1 MGVISNIKSKY
12 KVNKNVLWILSAV
25 LLMLTS
31 LEYFGVVIW
40 FAVASLWK
48 THIPLVIA
56 LVLCIAANVTDLLL
70 HRKYINTPVSIVNI
84 VVIAVTIYMLI
95 FSGNIMWYL
104 WCIPVVTLILSIISV
119 VLQYLG
125 AKTGQPKNSMVRV
138 AKVKLDFDF
147 RPEDIID
154 EYRLALSRIEKKHNM
169 GEKNR
174 EIFEKEKDELVQDT
188 HQILKEFLSNGDVG
202 LLDKLETLY
211 QAKRECI
218 IAEDNYLLW
227 KNQLLKNEEEFIKAK
242 NRVEELFKCDSI
254 SEEEYNHKMELLS
267 DEF

>member
-12 KVNKNVLWILSAV
+12 KVNKNILWICNTV
-25 LLMLTS
+25 LLLLTA
-31 LEYFGVVIW
+31 LQYIAIVIG
-40 FAVASLWK
+40 AAI
-48 THIPLVIA
+48 THEWQKNIPLMIV
-56 LVLCIAANVTDLLL
+56 LVLCVAVNVIDVLLN
-70 HRKYINTPVSIVNI
+70 RKYIHLPVSIINI
-84 VVIAVTIYMLI
+84 VVIAVSTYMLI
-95 FSGNIMWYL
+95 ISANLLWYL
-104 WCIPVVTLILSIISV
+104 WCVPIVTLIVSTISV
-119 VLQYLG
+119 VLQSLG
-125 AKTGQPKNSMVRV
+125 AKTGQPKNSLVRV

-174 EIFEKEKDELVQDT
+174 AVFEKEKEELVQDT
-188 HQILKEFLSNGDVG
+188 HQILKEFLRNGDVG

-218 IAEDNYLLW
+218 ITEDNYLLW
-227 KNQLLKNEEEFIKAK
+227 KNQLIKDEDALKTTK
-242 NRVEELFKCDSI
+242 NRVQELYDSDGI
-254 SEEEYNHKMELLS
+254 GQEEYNHRMELLS

>member
-12 KVNKNVLWILSAV
+12 KVNKNILWIISTV

-31 LEYFGVVIW
+31 AQYLGIVIW
-40 FAVASLWK
+40 FAVTGLWEIN
-48 THIPLVIA
+48 IPLTIS
-56 LVLCIAANVTDLLL
+56 LVLCIGVNVTNLLL
-70 HRKYINTPVSIVNI
+70 HRKYINTPISIVNI

-95 FSGNIMWYL
+95 ISVNMRWYL
-104 WCIPVVTLILSIISV
+104 CCIPAVTLILSIVSV
-119 VLQYLG
+119 ILQNLG

-154 EYRLALSRIEKKHNM
+154 EYRLALSQIEKKHNM

-188 HQILKEFLSNGDVG
+188 HQILKEFLGNGDVG

-227 KNQLLKNEEEFIKAK
+227 KNQLLKNEDEFVKAK
-242 NRVEELFKCDSI
+242 NRVEELYKGDSI
-254 SEEEYNHKMELLS
+254 GEEEYNHKMELLS

>member
-12 KVNKNVLWILSAV
+12 KVNKNILWVCNTV
-25 LLMLTS
+25 LLLLTS
-31 LEYFGVVIW
+31 VQYIGI
-40 FAVASLWK
+40 AVWYAVTGEWESSIL
-48 THIPLVIA
+48 LLSV
-56 LVLCIAANVTDLLL
+56 LVLCVAVNIIDVLS
-70 HRKYINTPVSIVNI
+70 HRKYINLPVAVVNI
-84 VVIAVTIYMLI
+84 VVLAVSIYMLI
-95 FSGNIMWYL
+95 ISGDMMWFL
-104 WCIPVVTLILSIISV
+104 WCVPAVTLIISIISV
-119 VLQYLG
+119 VLQSRG

-174 EIFEKEKDELVQDT
+174 AVFEEEKEELVQDT
-188 HQILKEFLSNGDVG
+188 HQILKEFINNGDVA

-218 IAEDNYLLW
+218 ITEDNYLLW
-227 KNQLLKNEEEFIKAK
+227 KNQLLKDEEALKTAK
-242 NRVEELFKCDSI
+242 NKVQKLFDGDGI
-254 SEEEYNHKMELLS
+254 GQEEYLHRMELLS